1 MKNNTRLLL
10 FTVLVAVI
18 TAVSVYI
25 SNPYGARVF
34 GKTLFFRLGLD
45 LQGGTHLVYQGD
57 LSKISSELKK
67 DAMNSVRDVI
77 ERRVNAFGVS
87 EPVVQVSGD
96 DRLIIELPGVKDID
110 AAVNQIGQTPYLDFR
125 EENPAYT
132 PPKDAGDKSPQ
143 DLNQLFVPTGLNGS
157 HLQRAE
163 VTFGGSQAGISSP
176 EISLV
181 FNNEG
186 KALFQ
191 KITEKNLQK
200 RVAIFLDGQL
210 LSAPTVQAVIKD
222 GKAVITGNFTLD
234 EAKQLATNL
243 NSGAL
248 PVPIKLL
255 SQQNVGP
262 SLGRVSISQS
272 LVAGIIGLGAV
283 ALFMMVYYGLPGFLA
298 VLALVIYSFVSL
310 ALFKLLGI
318 TLTLAGIA
326 GFILSIGMAIDAN
339 ILIFE
344 RTREEL
350 RKGKDLIFAIED
362 GFDRAWTSIRDSN
375 VSSLI
380 TTFVLG
386 YFGSS
391 IIRGFAIT
399 LGLGILVSMFSAI
412 TVTRTL
418 LRLMTSIKFF
428 RTHRLFGIKPAK

>member
-1 MKNNTRLLL
+1 MLTLAALYLANPFGAN
-10 FTVLVAVI
+10 VL
-18 TAVSVYI
+18 
-25 SNPYGARVF
+25 
-34 GKTLFFRLGLD
+34 GKKLFFKLGLD
-45 LQGGTHLVYQGD
+45 LQGGTHLTYQGD
-57 LSKISSELKK
+57 LSKISSDSKK
-67 DAMNSVRDVI
+67 DAMSAVRDVI

-87 EPVVQVSGD
+87 EPVISVSGD
-96 DRLIIELPGVKDID
+96 DRLIIELPGIKDID
-110 AAVNQIGQTPYLDFR
+110 AAVNQIGKTPYLDFR
-125 EENPAYT
+125 EENPDYT
-132 PPKDAGDKSPQ
+132 PGSDATNLDI
-143 DLNQLFVPTGLNGS
+143 NQLFKPTKLNGAS
-157 HLQRAE
+157 LSRAE
-163 VTFGGSQAGISSP
+163 VTFSGSQQGLSTP
-176 EISLV
+176 QISLV

-186 KALFQ
+186 KDLFAQ
-191 KITEKNLQK
+191 ITQRNVGK
-200 RVAIFLDGQL
+200 RVAIFLDNEL
-210 LSAPTVQAVIKD
+210 LSAPTVETVIKD
-222 GKAVITGNFTLD
+222 GKAVITGNFSLD
-234 EAKQLATNL
+234 EAKKLATNL

-262 SLGRVSISQS
+262 SLGKISINQS
-272 LVAGIIGLGAV
+272 LVAGFIGLASV
-283 ALFMMVYYGLPGFLA
+283 ALFMIVYYGLPGLLA
-298 VLALVIYSFVSL
+298 VAALLIYTSISL
-310 ALFKLLGI
+310 ALFKTFGV

-350 RKGKDLIFAIED
+350 RRGKELVPAIED

-412 TVTRTL
+412 TVTRTF
-418 LRLMTSIKFF
+418 LRLITMIKAFN
-428 RTHRLFGIKPAK
+428 TPRLFGVKISK